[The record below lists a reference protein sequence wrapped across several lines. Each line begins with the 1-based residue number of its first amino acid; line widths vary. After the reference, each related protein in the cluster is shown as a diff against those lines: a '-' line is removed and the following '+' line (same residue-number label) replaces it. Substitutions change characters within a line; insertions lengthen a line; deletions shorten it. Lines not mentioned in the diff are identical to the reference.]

1 VIKKK
6 SFWFISLISLLI
18 VAVAVLFFYSNT
30 IGARETQLKVRN
42 VELTTELDYSS
53 IINSFEDARVTKE
66 GSLTTFEGYQTLDA
80 SIFEGLDNV
89 SASDIESS
97 VGCQVKYNFTYD
109 SDTNIVTLSAV
120 MENGEDF
127 AIEEIYGSAF
137 IDENG
142 RLDAVMDFD
151 GEFVLLSEMQNAGMI
166 QNCGWFSNLFKTF
179 VKVAI
184 AVVAVA
190 VCVATA
196 GAGTAACIAIGAAVG
211 AAESVA
217 TQLVETGTVN
227 VGTLVTDT
235 VLGAIPGGPAGKA
248 LAKGTAKAASNAAKS
263 AAKTTAKTTA
273 KKVTKSIVDKYSNKY
288 NKEVIEY
295 LQKEKVSPER
305 LKQRVGSLANPD
317 NKDWKVFDAD
327 GKKIVSKDDFALKG
341 GNGTVRRASDG
352 EEVADVIQGAVVFRE
367 KYVKHVMKM
376 DTDITADISKNMPKF
391 DNYLKDQLKNLN
403 NTDKSLQ
410 EIRKYFKKQGKDIER
425 LNAKD
430 IKNYRDE
437 KGLTWH
443 ECSDKR
449 TIQLVDKEVHSVAS
463 GGVPHS
469 GGRSEVKSGG

>member
-1 VIKKK
+1 MIKKK

-18 VAVAVLFFYSNT
+18 VSVAVLFFYSNT
-30 IGARETQLKVRN
+30 IGAKETQLKVRN

-53 IINSFEDARVTKE
+53 IINSFENARVTKE

-97 VGCQVKYNFTYD
+97 VGCQVKYNFSYD
-109 SDTNIVTLSAV
+109 NETNVVTLSAV
-120 MENGEDF
+120 MENGDDF

-196 GAGTAACIAIGAAVG
+196 GAGTVACIAIGAAVG
-211 AAESVA
+211 ATESVA
-217 TQLVETGTVN
+217 TQLIETGKVN
-227 VGTLVTDT
+227 VGTLVMDT
-235 VLGAIPGGPAGKA
+235 ALCAIPGGPAGKA
-248 LAKGTAKAASNAAKS
+248 LAKGTAKAASSSAKAVAKNATKNTAKS
-263 AAKTTAKTTA
+263 VLK
-273 KKVTKSIVDKYSNKY
+273 KYSNKY

-305 LKQRVGSLANPD
+305 LRQRVGSLANPD
-317 NKDWKVFDAD
+317 NKDWKVFYAN
-327 GKKIVSKDDFALKG
+327 GKKMVSKDDFALKG
-341 GNGTVRRASDG
+341 GNGTVRRTSDG
-352 EEVADVIQGAVVFRE
+352 GEVADVIQGAVVFRE
-367 KYVKHVMKM
+367 KHVKHVIKM
-376 DTDITADISKNMPKF
+376 ETNVTAEAKKNMPKF
-391 DNYLKDQLKNLN
+391 DNKLREQLKDLS

-410 EIRKYFKKQGKDIER
+410 EIRKYFKQQGKDIKK
-425 LNAKD
+425 LKIKD
-430 IKNYRDE
+430 IEAYRLG
-437 KGLTWH
+437 KKLAWH

-449 TIQLVDKEVHSVAS
+449 TIQLVDREVHSVAS
-463 GGVPHS
+463 GGIPHS